1 MFVWTFV
8 YAFLTFIAFITALFG
23 GAYLLSG
30 LISKDRSLIVFGL
43 KAWLITVLAI
53 AILYALLYHQIKH
66 WFEAFDLIPQLKPVN
81 IKNSPM

>member
-1 MFVWTFV
+1 
-8 YAFLTFIAFITALFG
+8 
-23 GAYLLSG
+23 
-30 LISKDRSLIVFGL
+30 
-43 KAWLITVLAI
+43 LAI